1 MNVSSEEEMGGIMVC
16 DKVYLCVVLTS
27 SLLFYGKSSPL
38 WLVKLQDR
46 GFMTIKFLLENQS
59 LRR

>member
-1 MNVSSEEEMGGIMVC
+1 VSSEEEMEGIMVC

-27 SLLFYGKSSPL
+27 SLLFYGKSQSS
-38 WLVKLQDR
+38 LVGETADR